1 MRNNRFA
8 LYLHLVWATRD
19 RNPLIMPRYEKA
31 IYQCIVNQVKKQGC
45 DVIAINGVCDHIH
58 LLIKY
63 SSTATIA
70 KIVKQ
75 AKGVSS
81 RFINKYLDVD
91 DFFRWQMGYEAF
103 AVSRWDLPIIVNYVR
118 KQKKHHREDK
128 LYCDLETIFD
138 GKNVPEEGRL
148 A

>member
-1 MRNNRFA
+1 MRNKRLA
-8 LYLHLVWATRD
+8 LYLHLVWATWD
-19 RNPLIMPRYEKA
+19 RNPLILPQYEKA
-31 IYQCIVNQVKKQGC
+31 IYRCIVNQVIKQGC
-45 DVIAINGVCDHIH
+45 DVVAINGVSDHIH

-75 AKGVSS
+75 TKGVSS

-91 DFFRWQMGYEAF
+91 DFFRWQVGYGAF
-103 AVSRWDLPIIVNYVR
+103 TVSRWDLPIIVNYVR
-118 KQKKHHREDK
+118 KQKKHHREDD
-128 LYCDLETIFD
+128 LYNDLETIFD
-138 GKNVPEEGRL
+138 ENNVPEEGRL